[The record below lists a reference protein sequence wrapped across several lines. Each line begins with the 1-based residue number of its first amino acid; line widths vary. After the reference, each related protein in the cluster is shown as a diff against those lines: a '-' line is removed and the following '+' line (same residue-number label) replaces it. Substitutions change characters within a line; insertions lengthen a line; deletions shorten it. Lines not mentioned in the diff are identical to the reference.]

1 MPKETKIVS
10 IRLPRTT
17 YHQLKKTAEREKRS
31 VSNLVKI
38 FLDDGVKH
46 REELLAA
53 EGKKF

>member
-1 MPKETKIVS
+1 MPKDTKIVS